1 MKQTLIALAF
11 TAVTAAAWAQAPAP
25 GQPPASPPGTPQG
38 TPQGT
43 PAPPTGA
50 PPAAAAP
57 PAAIPP
63 PVQTL
68 PQQPAAMVINLPGAS
83 LTEVI
88 DLLARRLKINYI
100 LDPRVKS
107 GNVTLHTYGE
117 IKGVNVRDLL
127 DLILRIN
134 NAAMVQV
141 GDIYRIVPLGDI
153 ARLPIQPTRDGANL
167 GDDER
172 IVLNMLFVKYVNAGE
187 LAKLM
192 EPFIGE
198 GGKITAYEPANLLI
212 IQDSGRNMRRTMDLV
227 SQFDSDALANQRVR
241 SFDVRHG
248 RPSELA
254 KDLETVLKGIS
265 LTEKTGAVKF
275 LALDRLNTL
284 IAVAPN
290 PGVFAEV
297 QRWLEKFDVPAK
309 APVGATQNFAYRV
322 KYSQATVLSYAVQA
336 LYSGNP
342 YLIMMLGQMQQMMSM
357 SRGGGGGMFGG
368 GGGGFGG
375 GMMGGGMGGGM
386 MGGGGMYAGGMMG
399 GMYGGGMYGGGMM
412 GGMGMYPGMM
422 GGGMMGGGMMGGM
435 GMYPG
440 MMGGG
445 MPGYGAP
452 QQGAGGPM
460 TSNQPNNATGSY
472 MGGSDP
478 SNMFGGNGKGPRIV
492 PNPFDNTLLIQCS
505 EQEYQQILRLLEKL
519 DIPPRQVLIEARI
532 YEVSLTGAF
541 SAGVQSYLQRQTTA
555 SGNPT
560 TSSNSSRQLL
570 ATAPG
575 GGLALTAGLLV
586 GQSRELLS
594 FLITQENTG
603 RSRVLAAPA
612 VIATDNIAASIS
624 VGTDVPTL
632 SSQATT
638 GLQSGG
644 TSLFANNIQSRSTG
658 VNFSITPRILPSGVV
673 TLDINQD
680 ISSPVPTPAGIPQLQ
695 SPSFSRRNV
704 STTVTV
710 QDGDTVAIGGIIQE
724 SDTLSSA
731 GIPGL
736 HRLPYLGFI
745 FGGKSTTK
753 QRTELVVFI
762 TPRVI
767 YDTADLAD
775 ASEEI
780 RSRLKTLNKMIKE

>member
-1 MKQTLIALAF
+1 MMQMLITFALA
-11 TAVTAAAWAQAPAP
+11 AATLLAQAPAA
-25 GQPPASPPGTPQG
+25 Q
-38 TPQGT
+38 
-43 PAPPTGA
+43 
-50 PPAAAAP
+50 PAAAQ
-57 PAAIPP
+57 PAVAAQPET
-63 PVQTL
+63 Q
-68 PQQPAAMVINLPGAS
+68 PQQPPPAPMVLNLPGAS

-88 DLLARRLKINYI
+88 DLLARRLKLNYI
-100 LDPRVKS
+100 LDPRVKG
-107 GNVTLHTYGE
+107 GNVTIHTYGE
-117 IKGVNVRDLL
+117 IKGVNVRELL

-134 NAAMVQV
+134 NAAMVPV
-141 GDIYRIVPLGDI
+141 GDIYRIVPLGEVG
-153 ARLPIQPTRDGANL
+153 RLPIAPTRDGVNVSE
-167 GDDER
+167 DER
-172 IVLNMLFVKYVNAGE
+172 IILNMVFVKYVNAAE
-187 LAKLM
+187 LSKLL
-192 EPFIGE
+192 EPFVGE
-198 GGKITAYEPANLLI
+198 GAKITAYEPANLLI
-212 IQDSGRNMRRTMDLV
+212 IQDSGRNMRRTMDLI
-227 SQFDSDALANQRVR
+227 SQFDSDSLANQRVK
-241 SFDVRHG
+241 SFDVKHG

-265 LTEKTGAVKF
+265 LTEKTGAVRF
-275 LALDRLNTL
+275 LPLDRLNTL

-297 QRWLEKFDVPAK
+297 QKWLERFDIPAK
-309 APVGATQNFAYRV
+309 APVGSTQNFAYRV
-322 KYSQATVLSYAVQA
+322 KYGQAMVLSYAVQA
-336 LYSGNP
+336 LYTGNP

-368 GGGGFGG
+368 G
-375 GMMGGGMGGGM
+375 MM
-386 MGGGGMYAGGMMG
+386 AG
-399 GMYGGGMYGGGMM
+399 
-412 GGMGMYPGMM
+412 GMM
-422 GGGMMGGGMMGGM
+422 GGGMMGGGMMGMGGM
-435 GMYPG
+435 GMMPG
-440 MMGGG
+440 MMGMGG
-445 MPGYGAP
+445 MGMMPGMMGMGGMGMMPGYGAP
-452 QQGAGGPM
+452 QPGVAGGPM
-460 TSNQPNNATGSY
+460 TSNQQNATGTY
-472 MGGSDP
+472 LGQQQDP
-478 SNMFGGNGKGPRIV
+478 SNMFGGGGKGPRIV
-492 PNPFDNTLLIQCS
+492 PNPFDNTLLIQS
-505 EQEYQQILRLLEKL
+505 TESEYQQIVKLLDKL
-519 DIPPRQVLIEARI
+519 DIPPRQVLIEAKI

-541 SAGVQSYLQRQTTA
+541 SAGVQSYLQRTTTA

-560 TSSNSSRQLL
+560 TANNPSRQLL
-570 ATAPG
+570 GIANGAG
-575 GGLALTAGLLV
+575 IQLTAGLLV

-594 FLITQENTG
+594 FLISQENTG
-603 RSRVLAAPA
+603 RSRVLATPA
-612 VIATDNIAASIS
+612 IIATDNLAASIS

-704 STTVTV
+704 TTSVTV

-736 HRLPYLGFI
+736 HRLPYVGFV

-780 RSRLKTLNKMIKE
+780 RSRLKTLNKLIKE